1 MLYLDASALVKRYVA
16 EEGSEA
22 LIGAMGEADGWAICR
37 VGYVETA
44 QAIRLAAGKGAVKR
58 AVKRF
63 LADWPSFEVV
73 EVDASLAEQAAELT
87 FANEL
92 RSLDALHLAA
102 ALLLDFQELTLATWD
117 VRLHRAAQRQGLA
130 VFPADLR

>member
-16 EEGSEA
+16 EEGSET
-22 LIGAMGEADGWAICR
+22 LIGEMGDADGWAICR
-37 VGYVETA
+37 VGYVECTR
-44 QAIRLAAGKGAVKR
+44 AIRLAAGKS

-73 EVDASLAEQAAELT
+73 EVDASLADRAAELT
-87 FANEL
+87 ATEEL

-102 ALLLDFQELTLATWD
+102 ALLLDFRDLTLATWD
-117 VRLHRAAQRQGLA
+117 VRLHRAAKRQDLA
-130 VFPADLR
+130 VFPPELG

>member
-22 LIGAMGEADGWAICR
+22 LIAAMGTAEAWAICR

-44 QAIRLAAGKGAVKR
+44 RAVGLAAGKPAVR
-58 AVKRF
+58 R
-63 LADWPSFEVV
+63 LIADWPSFEVV
-73 EVDASLAEQAAELT
+73 EVDASLAERATELI
-87 FANEL
+87 FMEEL

-102 ALLLDFQELTLATWD
+102 ALLVASDGMTFATWD
-117 VRLHRAAQRQGLA
+117 ARLHRAAQSQGLA
-130 VFPADLR
+130 VFPTELP

>member
-22 LIGAMGEADGWAICR
+22 LIAAMGAAEAWAICR

-44 QAIRLAAGKGAVKR
+44 RAVGLAAGKPAVR
-58 AVKRF
+58 R
-63 LADWPSFEVV
+63 LIADWPSFGVV
-73 EVDASLAEQAAELT
+73 EVDAALAEHAAELT
-87 FANEL
+87 ATEEL

-102 ALLLDFQELTLATWD
+102 ALLVASDGLTLATWD
-117 VRLHRAAQRQGLA
+117 TRLHRAARRQGLA
-130 VFPADLR
+130 VFPAELP

>member
-22 LIGAMGEADGWAICR
+22 LIAAMGSAESWVICR
-37 VGYVETA
+37 VGYVETVRA
-44 QAIRLAAGKGAVKR
+44 LGLAAGKR

-63 LADWPSFEVV
+63 NADWPSFEVV
-73 EVDASLAEQAAELT
+73 EIDTSLAEHAAEL
-87 FANEL
+87 ASKEEL

-102 ALLLDFQELTLATWD
+102 ALLVTSGDLTFATWD
-117 VRLHRAAQRQGLA
+117 VRLHRAAERQGLS
-130 VFPADLR
+130 VFPAELG